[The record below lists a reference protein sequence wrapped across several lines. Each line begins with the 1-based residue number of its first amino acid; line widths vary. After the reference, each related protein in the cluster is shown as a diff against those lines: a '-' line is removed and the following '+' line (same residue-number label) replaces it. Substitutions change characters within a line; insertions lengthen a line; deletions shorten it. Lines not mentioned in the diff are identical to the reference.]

1 MPEPPVE
8 GITALLKAWSGG
20 DEQALE
26 RLTPLVYPE
35 LRRIARQYL
44 RRENPGNTLQP
55 TALVHEAWLRLVD
68 ANQAHWQDRA
78 HFFAVCAQIMRRI
91 LVSAARKR
99 TAEKRGGG
107 GFTVELNESI
117 DSAPMRDEQMIVLD
131 DSMNA
136 LARFD
141 PRKAKVVEL
150 RFFGGL
156 SVRETAEVLKTSEQT
171 VLRDWRLARTWLA
184 REMELA
190 GGSMVDRKRQTN
202 TIGAGQAAWS
212 LASRS

>member
-1 MPEPPVE
+1 MSE

-35 LRRIARQYL
+35 LRRMARQYL

-68 ANQAHWQDRA
+68 ANQTHWQDRA
-78 HFFAVCAQIMRRI
+78 HFFAVCAQMMRRI
-91 LVSAARKR
+91 LVSAARRR

-107 GFTVELNESI
+107 GVAVELNEAI
-117 DSAPMRDEQMIVLD
+117 DGAPLRDDQMIVLD

-141 PRKAKVVEL
+141 ARKAKVVEL

-184 REMELA
+184 REMEFA
-190 GGSMVDRKRQTN
+190 GGGN
-202 TIGAGQAAWS
+202 
-212 LASRS
+212 